1 MSAQPTPFEVATDE
15 APDRG
20 RAPLTLLPTPRPML
34 SGVGFGALIALLVAV
49 GLALVM
55 VVSTSV
61 SAQSRELASLRKE
74 ATELGYVA
82 AALTHELQS
91 ASSTSSL
98 ALRASDLGM
107 VPNPYPAF
115 ISLLD
120 GSILGEPTPV
130 RGDEATYLRR
140 LPQPGPVPDQLEVV
154 VGQDTDDAVEAAP
167 EAPDADAPAAEEPAP
182 EAPDAAADGA
192 VVLPASEEVAEE

>member
-1 MSAQPTPFEVATDE
+1 MSAQPTPFEVDRDE
-15 APDRG
+15 APVRG
-20 RAPLTLLPTPRPML
+20 RSALTLLPTPRPML
-34 SGVGFGALIALLVAV
+34 SGVGFGVLIALLVAI

-115 ISLLD
+115 ISLTD

-140 LPQPGPVPDQLEVV
+140 LPNPAPVPDQLEVV
-154 VGQDTDDAVEAAP
+154 VGQDTGDAADPAADAEAPAP
-167 EAPDADAPAAEEPAP
+167 EAPASQ
-182 EAPDAAADGA
+182 APDAAADGA
-192 VVLPASEEVAEE
+192 VVLPASEEEVDQ